1 LPNLLK
7 QLQLEELSLVDR
19 PANPLAMAPLY
30 KRDTSQGEDMTDKT
44 QVKDDEA
51 VEALKSEVTE
61 LTEKSDKLKAENE
74 RLRKSLIEDGY
85 SITAESIEKKAP
97 EEFIEYDG
105 EKINKSDV
113 PAPILK
119 ALEQANADKADTAL
133 TKRAEAELPNFS
145 VEVAKSLLTAVSKM
159 DDMEILMEALKAADV
174 TLGQKMEE
182 FGKSDVNGDFD
193 SAEAKLE
200 ALAKAHASDKKV
212 SYAKAYAAVIKTDD
226 GKALVKEVYK
236 KG

>member
-1 LPNLLK
+1 
-7 QLQLEELSLVDR
+7 
-19 PANPLAMAPLY
+19 MAPLY
-30 KRDTSQGEDMTDKT
+30 KRHTSKGEDMTDKPEI
-44 QVKDDEA
+44 KDDEA

-61 LTEKSDKLKAENE
+61 LTEKADKLKAENE

-85 SITAESIEKKAP
+85 TISAESIEKKAP

-119 ALEQANADKADTAL
+119 ALEEADIAKADAAL

-145 VEVAKSLLTAVSKM
+145 VEVAKGLLTAVEKM
-159 DDMEILMEALKAADV
+159 DEVEMLMEALMAADKAFE
-174 TLGQKMEE
+174 QKMEE

-193 SAEAKLE
+193 SADAKLD
-200 ALAKAHASDKKV
+200 AMAKAYASEKKI
-212 SYAKAYAAVIKTDD
+212 SYAKAYADVIKTDD

>member
-1 LPNLLK
+1 
-7 QLQLEELSLVDR
+7 
-19 PANPLAMAPLY
+19 
-30 KRDTSQGEDMTDKT
+30 MTDKVK
-44 QVKDDEA
+44 VKDDAA

-61 LTEKSDKLKAENE
+61 LTEKSGKLTAENE

-85 SITAESIEKKAP
+85 SITAGAIEKKAP

-119 ALEQANADKADTAL
+119 ALEQAGIEKADHAL
-133 TKRAEAELPNFS
+133 TKRAEAELPHFS

-159 DDMEILMEALKAADV
+159 DDMDILMEALMAADKAFE
-174 TLGQKMEE
+174 QKMKE

-193 SAEAKLE
+193 SADEKLE
-200 ALAKAHASDKKV
+200 AMAKAYASDKKV

>member
-1 LPNLLK
+1 
-7 QLQLEELSLVDR
+7 
-19 PANPLAMAPLY
+19 
-30 KRDTSQGEDMTDKT
+30 MTDKT

-145 VEVAKSLLTAVSKM
+145 TEVAKSLLTAVSKM
-159 DDMEILMEALKAADV
+159 DDMDILMEALKAADAAFE
-174 TLGQKMEE
+174 QKMTEL
-182 FGKSDVNGDFD
+182 GKSDVSGDFD
-193 SAEAKLE
+193 DADAKLD
-200 ALAKAHASDKKV
+200 AMAKAYASDKQV

-226 GKALVKEVYK
+226 GKALIKEVYK

>member
-1 LPNLLK
+1 
-7 QLQLEELSLVDR
+7 
-19 PANPLAMAPLY
+19 
-30 KRDTSQGEDMTDKT
+30 MTDKPEI
-44 QVKDDEA
+44 KDDEA

-61 LTEKSDKLKAENE
+61 LTEKADKLKAENE

-85 SITAESIEKKAP
+85 TISAESIEKKAP

-119 ALEQANADKADTAL
+119 ALEEADIAKADAAL

-145 VEVAKSLLTAVSKM
+145 VEVAKGLLTAVEKM
-159 DDMEILMEALKAADV
+159 DEVEMLMEALMAADKAFE
-174 TLGQKMEE
+174 QKMEE

-193 SAEAKLE
+193 SADAKLD
-200 ALAKAHASDKKV
+200 AMAKAYASEKKI
-212 SYAKAYAAVIKTDD
+212 SYAKAYADVIKTDD

>member
-1 LPNLLK
+1 
-7 QLQLEELSLVDR
+7 
-19 PANPLAMAPLY
+19 
-30 KRDTSQGEDMTDKT
+30 MTDKVK
-44 QVKDDEA
+44 VKDDAA

-61 LTEKSDKLKAENE
+61 LTEKSDKLTAENE

-85 SITAESIEKKAP
+85 SITAGAIEKKAP

-119 ALEQANADKADTAL
+119 ALEQAGIEKADHAL
-133 TKRAEAELPNFS
+133 TKRAEAELPHFS

-159 DDMEILMEALKAADV
+159 DDMDILMEALMAADKAFE
-174 TLGQKMEE
+174 QKMKE

-193 SAEAKLE
+193 SADEKLE
-200 ALAKAHASDKKV
+200 AMAKAYASDKKV

>member
-1 LPNLLK
+1 M
-7 QLQLEELSLVDR
+7 DR

-30 KRDTSQGEDMTDKT
+30 KRDTSKGEDMTDKVK
-44 QVKDDEA
+44 VKDDEA

-61 LTEKSDKLKAENE
+61 LTEKSDKLTAENE

-119 ALEQANADKADTAL
+119 ALEQAGIEKADHAL
-133 TKRAEAELPNFS
+133 TKRAEAELPHFS

-159 DDMEILMEALKAADV
+159 DDMDILMEALMAADKAFE
-174 TLGQKMEE
+174 QKMEE

-193 SAEAKLE
+193 SADEKLE
-200 ALAKAHASDKKV
+200 AMAKAYASDKKV

>member
-1 LPNLLK
+1 M
-7 QLQLEELSLVDR
+7 DR

-30 KRDTSQGEDMTDKT
+30 KRHTSKGEDMTD
-44 QVKDDEA
+44 QAEIKDDEA

-61 LTEKSDKLKAENE
+61 LTEKSDKLSAENE

-85 SITAESIEKKAP
+85 AITAESIEKKAP

-119 ALEQANADKADTAL
+119 ALEQADADKADTAL

-159 DDMEILMEALKAADV
+159 DDMEILMEALKAADAAFE
-174 TLGQKMEE
+174 QKMEE

-193 SAEAKLE
+193 DAEAKLE
-200 ALAKAHASDKKV
+200 AMAKSYASDKKV
-212 SYAKAYAAVIKTDD
+212 TYAKAYAAVIKTDD
-226 GKALVKEVYK
+226 GKALIKEVYK

>member
-1 LPNLLK
+1 M
-7 QLQLEELSLVDR
+7 DR

-30 KRDTSQGEDMTDKT
+30 KRDTSKGEDMTDKVK
-44 QVKDDEA
+44 VKDDEA

-61 LTEKSDKLKAENE
+61 LTEKSDKLTAENV

-119 ALEQANADKADTAL
+119 ALEQAGIEKADHAL
-133 TKRAEAELPNFS
+133 TKRAEAELPHFS

-159 DDMEILMEALKAADV
+159 DDMDILMEALTAADKAFE
-174 TLGQKMEE
+174 QKMEE

-193 SAEAKLE
+193 SADEKLE
-200 ALAKAHASDKKV
+200 ALAKAYASDKKV

>member
-1 LPNLLK
+1 
-7 QLQLEELSLVDR
+7 
-19 PANPLAMAPLY
+19 MAPLY
-30 KRDTSQGEDMTDKT
+30 KRHTSKGEDMTD
-44 QVKDDEA
+44 QAEIKDDEA

-61 LTEKSDKLKAENE
+61 LTEKSDKLSAENE

-85 SITAESIEKKAP
+85 AITAESIEKKAP

-119 ALEQANADKADTAL
+119 ALEQANAEKADTAL
-133 TKRAEAELPNFS
+133 TKRAEAELPHFS
-145 VEVAKSLLTAVSKM
+145 TEVAKSLLTAVSKM
-159 DDMEILMEALKAADV
+159 DDMDILMEALKAADAAFE
-174 TLGQKMEE
+174 QKMTEL
-182 FGKSDVNGDFD
+182 GKSDVSGDFD
-193 SAEAKLE
+193 DADAKLD
-200 ALAKAHASDKKV
+200 AMAKAYASDKQV

-226 GKALVKEVYK
+226 GKALIKEVYK